1 MSNLAPRPIH
11 KPAWTF
17 SDHDESGHVVP
28 IDFCIADNSSA
39 AKRTIAMSAMST
51 ENVEASSTQA
61 DFEQVTSVVSSEFRI
76 EEALMENDVPT
87 YHLAQPQETKQAFLG
102 VLKKLEPMNLIA
114 LLRRTDGR
122 VVLRVV
128 PRPSVKPSNILI
140 NWALLFATI
149 ATTFVTGY
157 FLSPDVINPYVG
169 GAAFTAAML
178 AVLGT
183 HEMGHK
189 ITANKKGIDATP
201 PYFIPG
207 PPPFGTFGAVIMQKS
222 LPSNK
227 DALFDVGADGPI
239 AGFII
244 ATIVSIIGLTL
255 SVPHAPVSG
264 ENTIGVPIAWNI
276 IERLLQSL
284 KIFPTIP
291 AGWDLLLHPVAFAGW
306 VGMLVTT
313 LNLLPVAMLD
323 GGHVARSVLGEKLSL
338 RLVFAALSIA
348 YLVIEGLIPM
358 AFLVVFMLF
367 FRHPGPLDDVSSL
380 STSRK
385 LVALG
390 LVAIFILCAVPL
402 QPIF

>member
-1 MSNLAPRPIH
+1 MSKTSNGTGAAEKNLAQ
-11 KPAWTF
+11 
-17 SDHDESGHVVP
+17 
-28 IDFCIADNSSA
+28 IDFDQLTKLVA
-39 AKRTIAMSAMST
+39 
-51 ENVEASSTQA
+51 
-61 DFEQVTSVVSSEFRI
+61 SEFQIKEAVI
-76 EEALMENDVPT
+76 EHGAPMFYLGE
-87 YHLAQPQETKQAFLG
+87 QQETKQAFLRL
-102 VLKKLEPMNLIA
+102 LKNLEPMSLIA
-114 LLRRTDGR
+114 LLRREAGQ
-122 VVLRVV
+122 VVLRVI
-128 PRPSVKPSNILI
+128 PKPAVKPSNILT
-140 NWALLFATI
+140 NWALFFATI
-149 ATTFVTGY
+149 ATTFVSGY
-157 FLSPDVINPYVG
+157 MLSPDLINPLVG
-169 GAAFTAAML
+169 GASFTVAVM
-178 AVLGT
+178 AVLGI

-189 ITANKKGIDATP
+189 ITANRKGIEATP

-207 PPPFGTFGAVIMQKS
+207 PPPLFGGFGTFGAVIMQKS

-244 ATIVSIIGLTL
+244 AVIVSTIGLTL
-255 SVPHAPVSG
+255 LIPSPHVPGTSS
-264 ENTIGVPIAWNI
+264 IGVPIAWDI
-276 IERLLQSL
+276 IGRLLQTL
-284 KIFPTIP
+284 NMFPKAP

-323 GGHVARSVLGEKLSL
+323 GGHVARSVLDEKLSL
-338 RLVFAALSIA
+338 RVVLAAFSIA

-367 FRHPGPLDDVSSL
+367 FRHPGPLDDVSNL
-380 STSRK
+380 STGRK